1 MRLHGKLAAW
11 VVLVAVVFTMAGLA
25 AAQEKRW
32 WPFPVEDR
40 DPPFNMEGKK
50 VKKEYIPLD
59 GAAKKWNICVSF
71 PHMKDAYWIA
81 VDYGVVSESRRLGV
95 KRSEE
100 RRVGKEC
107 RSRWAAYH

>member
-40 DPPFNMEGKK
+40 DPRLALPR
-50 VKKEYIPLD
+50 
-59 GAAKKWNICVSF
+59 
-71 PHMKDAYWIA
+71 
-81 VDYGVVSESRRLGV
+81 GV
-95 KRSEE
+95 
-100 RRVGKEC
+100 
-107 RSRWAAYH
+107 